1 VGHGRQLVGTTM
13 NQGGLGEK
21 ETPAYL
27 CGAGGGGFWGRENI
41 RGCLG
46 ELLDFGLAQFS
57 RKTILGA
64 RLAFS
69 WRCS

>member
-27 CGAGGGGFWGRENI
+27 CGAGGG
-41 RGCLG
+41 
-46 ELLDFGLAQFS
+46 DFGVA
-57 RKTILGA
+57 KILGDV
-64 RLAFS
+64 
-69 WRCS
+69 